1 MNDKQQ
7 KIQDI
12 KLIVKKNETRYVFDE
27 ESGKMKEMR
36 VSTVAV
42 TLRYGSEQ
50 YGEYVVCR
58 KPTLEVSDVVD
69 VANEIFVSLLSA
81 LDQPQEGDGNE

>member
-1 MNDKQQ
+1 MTEKQQ
-7 KIQDI
+7 KIQDL
-12 KLIVKKNETRYVFDE
+12 KLIVKENETRYVFDE
-27 ESGKMKEMR
+27 ESDKMEEKV

-42 TLRYGSEQ
+42 KLRYGSEQ
-50 YGEYVVCR
+50 YGEYVVCN

-69 VANEIFVSLLSA
+69 AANEIFASLLSA